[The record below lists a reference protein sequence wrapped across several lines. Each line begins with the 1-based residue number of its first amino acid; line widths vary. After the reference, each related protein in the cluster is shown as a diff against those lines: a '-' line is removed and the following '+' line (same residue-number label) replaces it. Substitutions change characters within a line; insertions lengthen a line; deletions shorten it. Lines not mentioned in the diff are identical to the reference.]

1 VTTTNASPD
10 TSTSADEA
18 ADARRGFEL
27 IDCDVHPYLR
37 STDLSTL
44 APYLP
49 SAWHER
55 FAMKRLPLGATTP
68 TMRFCQPAGGSI
80 RPDSVGPQGGPGAS
94 DPEFVA
100 GELFGKL
107 GASTALLSSL
117 QCGALAA
124 TLAGPDESIVLCSAF
139 NDYFLQE
146 WVAVDGRYKLAI
158 CVPPQDPAA
167 AAQEVR
173 RLAGQGGVAA
183 VFLPPTTV
191 LMGNRYMYPVYEA
204 AVECDLPIFSHVTG
218 ADMIYQGA
226 PAQAVALP
234 ESFVER
240 RMSFPQIAESNL
252 ASLVFGGVFERFPSL
267 KVLFV
272 EFGFSWAVPH
282 IWRMDSMWK
291 NLRME
296 VPWVKRWPREYVHDQ
311 VRFTTQPME
320 EPADR
325 EDLVRLIEMLGRDM
339 LLFSTDYPHW
349 DGDDPGYAMRYV
361 PKDLREQIFARNAQ
375 AFLGW

>member
-1 VTTTNASPD
+1 MTQANLHAS
-10 TSTSADEA
+10 A
-18 ADARRGFEL
+18 AVDGDRAARTRPAL

-49 SAWHER
+49 SAWRER
-55 FAMKRLPLGATTP
+55 FAMKKVPLGATVP
-68 TMRFCQPAGGSI
+68 TLRFCQPAGGSI
-80 RPDSVGPQGGPGAS
+80 RPDSVGPGGGPGAS

-100 GELFGKL
+100 AEVFETL
-107 GASTALLSSL
+107 GATAALLSSL

-124 TLAGPDESIVLCSAF
+124 ALAGPDESIVICSAF
-139 NDYFLQE
+139 NDYFLEE
-146 WVAVDGRYKLAI
+146 WVAVDPRFKLAI
-158 CVPPQDPAA
+158 CIPPQDPAA
-167 AAQEVR
+167 ASEEIH
-173 RLAGQGGVAA
+173 RLAGRSGVAA
-183 VFLPPTTV
+183 VFVPPTTV
-191 LMGNRYMYPVYEA
+191 LMGNRYLHPIYEA

-252 ASLVFGGVFERFPSL
+252 ASLVFSGVFERFPAL

-296 VPWVKRWPREYVHDQ
+296 VPWVKRWPREYVHDH

-320 EPADR
+320 EPANRD
-325 EDLVRLIEMLGRDM
+325 DLLRLIEMLGREM

-349 DGDDPGYAMRYV
+349 DGDDPGYALRFI
-361 PKDLREQIFARNAQ
+361 PRDLREQILAGNAQ